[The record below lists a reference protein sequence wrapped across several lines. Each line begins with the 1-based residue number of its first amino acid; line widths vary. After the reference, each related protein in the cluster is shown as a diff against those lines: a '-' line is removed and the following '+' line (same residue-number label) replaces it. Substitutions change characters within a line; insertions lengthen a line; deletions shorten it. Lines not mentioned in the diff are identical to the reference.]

1 MIARNAAIERCR
13 KPRRPTTF
21 FKRAGRKNGDRRGQ
35 WTPHGSYAL
44 TPLTSDRFASKLDQC
59 HAGQSVGVDG
69 PLSLVV
75 CHRWIWID
83 AEFLAD
89 MGKLFRI
96 GEAAVHHHPPECRQA
111 SLGEE
116 QSWQMDTG
124 IKPHQATRNQSFR
137 DRRQLRLASVGTAAP
152 RLELKALGDARQ
164 GREEDVQFAAN

>member
-1 MIARNAAIERCR
+1 
-13 KPRRPTTF
+13 
-21 FKRAGRKNGDRRGQ
+21 
-35 WTPHGSYAL
+35 
-44 TPLTSDRFASKLDQC
+44 
-59 HAGQSVGVDG
+59 
-69 PLSLVV
+69 
-75 CHRWIWID
+75 
-83 AEFLAD
+83 

-152 RLELKALGDARQ
+152 RVGHVCPQRPWFIVAQPNSGVTLLDQE
-164 GREEDVQFAAN
+164 